1 VTGIIGRVGVLFFQP
16 GQLGFQLAYPL
27 VKTVQ
32 LGGQELVRAAGV
44 AEESLRH
51 DGSLPASP
59 RVLRLPW
66 QQARLQTRCIAC
78 GGGMEMSTP
87 SSSSL
92 RGVCTPA
99 DDSETSW
106 PPPDAPREAV
116 SAHCSIVLQGVY
128 IICHSVHSS
137 TGGLHRPTTTM

>member
-1 VTGIIGRVGVLFFQP
+1 VTGIIGRVGLFFLQP
-16 GQLGFQLAYPL
+16 GQLGFQVAYPL

-51 DGSLPASP
+51 DGSLPASA
-59 RVLRLPW
+59 RVLRPPCHH
-66 QQARLQTRCIAC
+66 ARLQTRCIAC

-99 DDSETSW
+99 DDSEASW

-116 SAHCSIVLQGVY
+116 SA
-128 IICHSVHSS
+128 
-137 TGGLHRPTTTM
+137 R

>member
-87 SSSSL
+87 FSSSL
-92 RGVCTPA
+92 RGVFTA
-99 DDSETSW
+99 AADSEASW

-116 SAHCSIVLQGVY
+116 SAQ
-128 IICHSVHSS
+128 
-137 TGGLHRPTTTM
+137 P